1 MPQPRR
7 ILIVGREQEATD
19 RLTRLLEAA
28 GCIVT
33 STLNDEVAIDL
44 AGSSEY
50 DALLVGQEV
59 PDSDGRYVATQARNR
74 RTDLVVIPVRG
85 LQAVMTQLRQ
95 AGVTP

>member
-19 RLTRLLEAA
+19 RLTRLLEAS

-33 STLNDEVAIDL
+33 TTLSDEVAIDL

-50 DALLVGQEV
+50 DALLIGQEV
-59 PDSDGRYVATQARNR
+59 PDADSRYLATQARNR
-74 RTDLVVIPVRG
+74 RTGVAVIPVRG